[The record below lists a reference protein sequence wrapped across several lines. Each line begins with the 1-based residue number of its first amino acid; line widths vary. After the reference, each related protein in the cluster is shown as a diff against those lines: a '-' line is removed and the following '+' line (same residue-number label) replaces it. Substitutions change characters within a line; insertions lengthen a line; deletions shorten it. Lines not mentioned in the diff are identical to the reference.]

1 MIEEA
6 IRSGQRAAS
15 KLSSWQLKPMEL
27 NRRKWLLVKHA
38 WVSEMTRSYAALI
51 VALGCEGKER
61 AGSKPIVQELAEF

>member
-1 MIEEA
+1 
-6 IRSGQRAAS
+6 
-15 KLSSWQLKPMEL
+15 MEL